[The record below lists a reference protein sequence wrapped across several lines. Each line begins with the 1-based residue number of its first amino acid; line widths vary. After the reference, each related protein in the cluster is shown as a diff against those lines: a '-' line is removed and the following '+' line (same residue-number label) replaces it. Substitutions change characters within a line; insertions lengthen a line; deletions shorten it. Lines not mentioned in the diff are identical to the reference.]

1 MAKRNPATEVPAFL
15 KALNAYAGRVNLAAQ
30 TPEKGA
36 QLIHAFTQ
44 RYFGND
50 PGMGVFRIDNPGADP
65 LIFKHA
71 VVKGIKKYIGLLPF
85 DAGVEIGYDPQTGG
99 VYLAMEGSYKSQG
112 GKATVTV
119 AGTEPFDLNI
129 HAFAG
134 FDVEYKNLAKMGL
147 KVFSSPLDQ
156 SISIEYSLS
165 AFGIG
170 KTAAVLVGRDDYLI
184 TSTLEGWIRDTIN
197 LNGIPQVSS
206 RKYQDLIVKRM
217 LVNIQNAERA
227 RVNYDLSADLAAQIF
242 LTTHT
247 RNTSKTIQ
255 LPWADGKT
263 VEYRVERTRDRVT
276 GAATLKVSF
285 FDESIRSVLGMPGE
299 VRTEAFYQFDQKTGL
314 MLGRSYKY
322 TRLSD
327 GVLFIDLA
335 GNGQVQQATPDLL
348 QAFRRRTDSFCFLAG
363 VGVLMADGSL
373 KPIEDVRVGDRVRSF
388 DKDGVLTPSTVVEV
402 YPGQTHEW
410 LKLPNG
416 VEVTA
421 GHAFLT
427 ANGDFQPVGEMVRA
441 GVGGVDAEGGAVD
454 LTGAETV
461 SSETAVPVYNF
472 EVDLTHTYIAGG
484 LRVHNTSRP
493 PPLSDEPGM
502 WSPAKQISNGVLE
515 YTTVDQNGAW
525 TYRTHDVDGDGV
537 VDYTTYEV
545 ERAGGWKE
553 RGRLERG
560 ADGPVATVL
569 QEIPP
574 VRFADFAQAL
584 GSALGSYLGKGNVAT
599 SVAASTVL
607 GAVGQ
612 NIGQLIDLKHGVD
625 LGFHANGEIKKAF
638 GDFNHDLGQAFQG
651 AVAGQIGSYLSLEL
665 GKALGLSGFGAEL
678 FQSVGGTITSTI
690 IGNAM
695 NGRALFEGL
704 RAAEAFGTSTSAAA
718 AGGYS
723 AGVMGSAIGSFFG
736 SKLGSMVVPVRTQ
749 AGAALSS
756 LGSTLG
762 TIAFGSGTSAG
773 IVSTFAAAIHAQLAA
788 SFGRI
793 AASIIV
799 PGIGAFIGFVIGAL
813 IGNLFGRKKPKV
825 PTASAET
832 VLQLPYARY
841 EVGSIVTAN
850 GGNRALVTSM
860 ATLARDTLNGVIG
873 MVAYTDD
880 TAYVSNLNGYSTT
893 QVYGHTGNQ
902 IYVKVNGIQKNFGS
916 SDEAVGYGTAVA
928 IKNTKIVG
936 GDIFAKRAIANS
948 QATDITAL
956 ASDLNLA
963 AEYRRYLESRYE
975 INALIAASPTT
986 EFAAGWLIELNSISE
1001 LGLGKWSASD
1011 FYGGL
1016 RGFLDSFDLKGHG
1029 VAYENANFQWNG
1041 GNDYKVEVGGLVKVT
1056 QSNSHAAQIY
1066 RLYDALMGRTADAG
1080 GLSNWT
1086 ATLNNGATLLS
1097 VAQSFVASPEFQNRG
1112 TAALSD
1118 SAFVDWLYLNVLRRP
1133 ADAAGKAT
1141 WLSELASGKTRTD
1154 LLVSFS
1160 ESDEHQLITAPAV
1173 AAGLMVDEA
1182 GLDVFAI
1189 LPSASA
1195 DGRMVTIDG
1204 LDKIGYS
1211 WVGAGGATSGNDYM
1225 EYRWHNVGVTLDD
1238 SHDEYVSDG
1247 YQQWNGWDYDWI
1259 DTSYWTTVS
1268 GGDDI
1273 FVGSQY
1279 GDAIYGRGGWDWLD
1293 GQAGNDHLDGG
1304 DGNDTLIGRD
1314 GDDTLLGGAG
1324 DDYLSGGQGT
1334 DGLHG
1339 GAGNDVLVDGVGSE
1353 VLQGGDGNDTFLIAE
1368 DATFNWF
1375 WGGDGD
1381 FNGDP
1386 NGKDTISAE
1395 RLSFGVAFDIDYRP
1409 PEWNGHPDGYAANA
1423 ATRAATVTDSITG
1436 AWVTSDG
1443 LLGIENATGSNY
1455 DDRIYGTSGD
1465 NVLMGLDGDDEL
1477 YGRDGNDVL
1486 EGGAGAD
1493 LLVGGGYFDTASY
1506 ARSSHGVEVDLSTGL
1521 AMGGDAEGDTLQE
1534 IENLRGSNAADVLT
1548 GNFFHNRLEGLGG
1561 DDWLVATNGEDVYD
1575 GGEGL
1580 DFVDYSTGFASGTST
1595 YQVWVED
1602 GYWERDQWDNSQYWV
1617 VTGGHYETQTSTVSA
1632 LTITLGGYG
1641 QVRGV
1646 DGTVSNHSFIGIEGV
1661 IGTAYADSIGGGASD
1676 DTIVAGGGADYLYGG
1691 AGADTYVMYRN
1702 DGADTIVEDNTGWNV
1717 LSFGGD
1723 IKFSEL
1729 WFGTA
1734 GGANGWLDVGVR
1746 GYSAQARIG
1755 GNFAQRNNTKIKSLA
1770 SHDGGALDLGSID
1783 FGRGGT
1789 DGADTI
1795 NGTTSYFDLIAAY
1808 DGADYITGSGTA
1820 WEDKGNVIIAGRGN
1834 DTISTSGGD
1843 DQFAFDR
1850 GDGFDTIIDAGG
1862 EDTIVFGASVTAEDV
1877 IYQVVGNDLYIA
1889 ARNASNPNLTA
1900 SQAAD
1905 WIKIQGGGV
1914 KYMVYDGYSN
1924 TLMYESLNTVE
1935 YVMVGGSS
1943 IDLRKL
1949 DLAWT
1954 QSVSYNYDYA
1964 YPIALDLDGDGL
1976 NLSAVDSS
1984 EVVVRTA
1991 GGGVSRIGWVGPT
2004 DGFLAVDRNGDGA
2017 INRLSELS
2025 FVQDKLGA
2033 TSDLE
2038 GLRTW
2043 DTNGD
2048 GLLDK
2053 NDRDFS
2059 KILLFVDANQN
2070 GRSTA
2075 KELRTLEEAG
2085 IAAINLGG
2093 VATGQTRALTTES
2106 FVQNTISFIWADG
2119 RTGEGYDVALA
2130 RRVLGS
2136 VGYDAGGYQAEWGG
2150 KDEDGELGR
2159 LSNDPKATAKAAR
2172 IKAKKG
2178 LLEAIGA
2185 SYDEV
2190 KAAAQLDFSDHD
2202 RVDASIAKRWKKMSA
2217 SEQASWLTGQETA
2230 GKVRLISAGQAEAN
2244 GLNAAAK
2251 ARQDVVEQ
2259 GYAQAGA
2266 TMTASGP
2273 GQAAAAGQAA
2283 GPGGLGVGFGAADLG
2298 LSIAGGE
2305 PLDAGPAY
2313 GGAAGQA
2320 DAWWRQDAGGGLLGG
2335 GSLGARLAAMDAE
2348 PGRGL
2353 GRLASGIV
2361 DADLLQRQ
2369 ALLRQ
2374 AMAGFGG
2381 QSGGGAAVWTR
2392 DGASTQVPLAASA
2405 GLKAQTTLTA

>member
-15 KALNAYAGRVNLAAQ
+15 KALNAYAGRVNLVAQ

-242 LTTHT
+242 LTTQT
-247 RNTSKTIQ
+247 RNTSNTIR

-502 WSPAKQISNGVLE
+502 WSPAKQISNGVYE

-553 RGRLERG
+553 RGRLDRG
-560 ADGPVATVL
+560 EDGPVATVL

-1016 RGFLDSFDLKGHG
+1016 RGFLDSFDLKGQGVGYENVRIHAVGGGAEIQARKSGSEGLFSVLSQAKDGPGDNDVLNARFGENLAGWDMATWGVANYVRGVNLSADWSGNGNDVFWTHVGGATSAGALVDNRSDWIVSIAG
-1029 VAYENANFQWNG
+1029 VAYEASVQAAEHRSTTQLLMEFYDANRQLIGTTYMNGQGLEGGAYQGNLANFNIISG
-1041 GNDYKVEVGGLVKVT
+1041 
-1056 QSNSHAAQIY
+1056 
-1066 RLYDALMGRTADAG
+1066 
-1080 GLSNWT
+1080 T
-1086 ATLNNGATLLS
+1086 ATA
-1097 VAQSFVASPEFQNRG
+1097 PPG
-1112 TAALSD
+1112 TA
-1118 SAFVDWLYLNVLRRP
+1118 YRRLN
-1133 ADAAGKAT
+1133 
-1141 WLSELASGKTRTD
+1141 
-1154 LLVSFS
+1154 
-1160 ESDEHQLITAPAV
+1160 
-1173 AAGLMVDEA
+1173 M
-1182 GLDVFAI
+1182 
-1189 LPSASA
+1189 
-1195 DGRMVTIDG
+1195 RMVTTGESDPYAFFTQPTSRVANAAVADWTSDG
-1204 LDKIGYS
+1204 EIVGISDMSLVGYTITNP
-1211 WVGAGGATSGNDYM
+1211 GATTSGNDFIDQ
-1225 EYRWHNVGVTLDD
+1225 RLAVGGVTIDD
-1238 SHDEYVSDG
+1238 THSVWVEQYDY
-1247 YQQWNGWDYDWI
+1247 YWNGWDYEQVDN
-1259 DTSYWTTVS
+1259 SYWSTGD

-1273 FVGSQY
+1273 FVG
-1279 GDAIYGRGGWDWLD
+1279 GA
-1293 GQAGNDHLDGG
+1293 GG
-1304 DGNDTLIGRD
+1304 D
-1314 GDDTLLGGAG
+1314 
-1324 DDYLSGGQGT
+1324 
-1334 DGLHG
+1334 
-1339 GAGNDVLVDGVGSE
+1339 
-1353 VLQGGDGNDTFLIAE
+1353 
-1368 DATFNWF
+1368 
-1375 WGGDGD
+1375 
-1381 FNGDP
+1381 
-1386 NGKDTISAE
+1386 
-1395 RLSFGVAFDIDYRP
+1395 
-1409 PEWNGHPDGYAANA
+1409 
-1423 ATRAATVTDSITG
+1423 
-1436 AWVTSDG
+1436 
-1443 LLGIENATGSNY
+1443 
-1455 DDRIYGTSGD
+1455 
-1465 NVLMGLDGDDEL
+1465 
-1477 YGRDGNDVL
+1477 
-1486 EGGAGAD
+1486 
-1493 LLVGGGYFDTASY
+1493 
-1506 ARSSHGVEVDLSTGL
+1506 
-1521 AMGGDAEGDTLQE
+1521 
-1534 IENLRGSNAADVLT
+1534 
-1548 GNFFHNRLEGLGG
+1548 
-1561 DDWLVATNGEDVYD
+1561 
-1575 GGEGL
+1575 
-1580 DFVDYSTGFASGTST
+1580 
-1595 YQVWVED
+1595 
-1602 GYWERDQWDNSQYWV
+1602 
-1617 VTGGHYETQTSTVSA
+1617 
-1632 LTITLGGYG
+1632 
-1641 QVRGV
+1641 
-1646 DGTVSNHSFIGIEGV
+1646 
-1661 IGTAYADSIGGGASD
+1661 
-1676 DTIVAGGGADYLYGG
+1676 
-1691 AGADTYVMYRN
+1691 
-1702 DGADTIVEDNTGWNV
+1702 
-1717 LSFGGD
+1717 
-1723 IKFSEL
+1723 
-1729 WFGTA
+1729 
-1734 GGANGWLDVGVR
+1734 
-1746 GYSAQARIG
+1746 
-1755 GNFAQRNNTKIKSLA
+1755 
-1770 SHDGGALDLGSID
+1770 
-1783 FGRGGT
+1783 
-1789 DGADTI
+1789 
-1795 NGTTSYFDLIAAY
+1795 
-1808 DGADYITGSGTA
+1808 
-1820 WEDKGNVIIAGRGN
+1820 
-1834 DTISTSGGD
+1834 
-1843 DQFAFDR
+1843 
-1850 GDGFDTIIDAGG
+1850 
-1862 EDTIVFGASVTAEDV
+1862 
-1877 IYQVVGNDLYIA
+1877 
-1889 ARNASNPNLTA
+1889 
-1900 SQAAD
+1900 
-1905 WIKIQGGGV
+1905 
-1914 KYMVYDGYSN
+1914 
-1924 TLMYESLNTVE
+1924 
-1935 YVMVGGSS
+1935 
-1943 IDLRKL
+1943 
-1949 DLAWT
+1949 
-1954 QSVSYNYDYA
+1954 
-1964 YPIALDLDGDGL
+1964 
-1976 NLSAVDSS
+1976 
-1984 EVVVRTA
+1984 
-1991 GGGVSRIGWVGPT
+1991 
-2004 DGFLAVDRNGDGA
+2004 
-2017 INRLSELS
+2017 
-2025 FVQDKLGA
+2025 
-2033 TSDLE
+2033 
-2038 GLRTW
+2038 
-2043 DTNGD
+2043 
-2048 GLLDK
+2048 
-2053 NDRDFS
+2053 
-2059 KILLFVDANQN
+2059 
-2070 GRSTA
+2070 
-2075 KELRTLEEAG
+2075 
-2085 IAAINLGG
+2085 
-2093 VATGQTRALTTES
+2093 
-2106 FVQNTISFIWADG
+2106 
-2119 RTGEGYDVALA
+2119 
-2130 RRVLGS
+2130 
-2136 VGYDAGGYQAEWGG
+2136 
-2150 KDEDGELGR
+2150 
-2159 LSNDPKATAKAAR
+2159 
-2172 IKAKKG
+2172 
-2178 LLEAIGA
+2178 
-2185 SYDEV
+2185 
-2190 KAAAQLDFSDHD
+2190 
-2202 RVDASIAKRWKKMSA
+2202 
-2217 SEQASWLTGQETA
+2217 
-2230 GKVRLISAGQAEAN
+2230 
-2244 GLNAAAK
+2244 
-2251 ARQDVVEQ
+2251 
-2259 GYAQAGA
+2259 
-2266 TMTASGP
+2266 
-2273 GQAAAAGQAA
+2273 
-2283 GPGGLGVGFGAADLG
+2283 
-2298 LSIAGGE
+2298 
-2305 PLDAGPAY
+2305 
-2313 GGAAGQA
+2313 
-2320 DAWWRQDAGGGLLGG
+2320 
-2335 GSLGARLAAMDAE
+2335 
-2348 PGRGL
+2348 
-2353 GRLASGIV
+2353 
-2361 DADLLQRQ
+2361 
-2369 ALLRQ
+2369 
-2374 AMAGFGG
+2374 
-2381 QSGGGAAVWTR
+2381 
-2392 DGASTQVPLAASA
+2392 
-2405 GLKAQTTLTA
+2405 